1 MFVLLLIFEI
11 CVYPFSLLLP
21 HSPQFIMWKLTI
33 QYGLLGIVLLISGIA
48 LKRSLIGLIRP
59 QGLDVLVLIWPRIDM
74 YYAVIFLVLAILNV
88 WFVLFMTA
96 EQWVNFR
103 FFAPYP
109 VLVVYTVVVSLL
121 VSNDI
126 IKHEQNVA

>member
-1 MFVLLLIFEI
+1 
-11 CVYPFSLLLP
+11 
-21 HSPQFIMWKLTI
+21 MWKLTI

-88 WFVLFMTA
+88 WFVLFMT
-96 EQWVNFR
+96 EDNFR

>member
-1 MFVLLLIFEI
+1 
-11 CVYPFSLLLP
+11 
-21 HSPQFIMWKLTI
+21 MWKLTI
-33 QYGLLGIVLLISGIA
+33 QYGLFGIVLLISGIA

-74 YYAVIFLVLAILNV
+74 YYAVIFLVLA
-88 WFVLFMTA
+88 
-96 EQWVNFR
+96 NFR